1 MADLNLDPQLM
12 SHSPSPRG
20 GSVTLPS
27 RSLEDPDAGSGSEDE
42 VDGAKEGD
50 NDDTAGKKRRKLNL
64 WKCKQCRE
72 ARKKCLPEDRVWPGQ
87 KCIRCLQHR
96 PGELECSKPEMNTR
110 TRGKNVPKDKDTT
123 LDARRSKTASTPD
136 RSEPK
141 RVASDIEDLDSETA
155 HNRPV
160 PITIKRIKRERQG
173 TLMES
178 VIEKKETSAE
188 KEQPPA
194 VLYLPL
200 AEDQFRILQLEP
212 GKKDEMLKCSFLV
225 ESINSPL
232 DYEAISYLWGGNN
245 NTQQLTFREIELLDD
260 QQPPK
265 SYHIFIRSNLHSA
278 LHSLRHPTRLRRFWV
293 DALCINRSNEDE
305 VNHQVAMKSLIF
317 YNAENLCF
325 WLGDDPSYRA
335 AIAFIP
341 QIVDLKEVDK
351 LVNEQSMVEKW
362 LSFVTLLKNNV
373 FSRLWLVQEVAI
385 AWNVTL
391 HCGASTI
398 HYTDFVDAVT
408 IFLSCRKHI
417 STLFRADEKN
427 PRTLTDQKIVMVERF
442 IDITTNALRRD
453 PQDSQGQGKSVQR
466 LLNLEALVS
475 NLSDLSSGKHV
486 DRIYSVLALAK
497 DGPPL
502 FDAWKATSEGS
513 LRIDYGKS
521 VLDVYQDFFIHVVTN
536 SQTLDIMCRRW
547 ATCVPEKEAS
557 LPTWIRPLQSSL
569 QPPIDSKASERTDY
583 DRTDADS
590 LVGIPDHRWYNA
602 AKNTKAT
609 FRIGLPAASNEK
621 GKGKEKVL
629 FVRGFRLDT
638 ISRLGPRAAEGIIL
652 YEWLQLGGCIL
663 SDEVDTVPE
672 PFWRTIV
679 ADRGPNG
686 SNVPSWYRRAFLYCL
701 AESTPNGDINTKGL
715 IKACE
720 AGSTLVVD
728 FLQRVQSVIW
738 NRKFLVSEGRLIGL
752 APMAAQERDV
762 ICILYGCS
770 VPVVLR
776 EITVKG
782 ETFWQLVG
790 ECYVHGKM
798 DGEAMEGRDP
808 DDPMATEEFEIR

>member
-1 MADLNLDPQLM
+1 MQANAE
-12 SHSPSPRG
+12 R
-20 GSVTLPS
+20 T
-27 RSLEDPDAGSGSEDE
+27 R
-42 VDGAKEGD
+42 
-50 NDDTAGKKRRKLNL
+50 
-64 WKCKQCRE
+64 
-72 ARKKCLPEDRVWPGQ
+72 ARLIRFAYIKCLPEDRVWPGQ

-123 LDARRSKTASTPD
+123 LDARRSKTDSTPD

-141 RVASDIEDLDSETA
+141 RVASDIEDLDSGAT
-155 HNRPV
+155 HDRPV
-160 PITIKRIKRERQG
+160 PITIKRVKRERQG

-178 VIEKKETSAE
+178 VIEKKDPSTE
-188 KEQPPA
+188 KNLPPA
-194 VLYLPL
+194 VLYLKL
-200 AEDQFRILQLEP
+200 ADHEFRILQLEP
-212 GKKDEMLKCSFLV
+212 GKKDEILKCSFVV
-225 ESINSPL
+225 ESIESTL

-245 NTQQLTFREIELLDD
+245 DTQQLTFREIELLDE

-278 LHSLRHPTRLRRFWV
+278 LHSLRHPTRMRRFWV
-293 DALCINRSNEDE
+293 DALCINRNNEE
-305 VNHQVAMKSLIF
+305 ELNHQVSMKSRIF

-325 WLGDDPSYRA
+325 WLGDDPSYKT

-341 QIVDLKEVDK
+341 QIVDLKGVDH
-351 LVNEQSMVEKW
+351 LVDEPNMVEKW
-362 LSFVTLLKNNV
+362 LAFVSLLKNNV

-408 IFLSCRKHI
+408 IFLSCRKHLT
-417 STLFRADEKN
+417 TLFRAHKKD
-427 PRTLTDQKIVMVERF
+427 PRTLMDQKIVIVERF

-453 PQDSQGQGKSVQR
+453 PQDSQAQGKHVQR
-466 LLNLEALVS
+466 LLSLESLVS

-486 DRIYSVLALAK
+486 DRIFSVLALAK
-497 DGPPL
+497 DGPLL
-502 FDAWKATSEGS
+502 FDARQATPGET
-513 LRIDYGKS
+513 LRIDYGMS
-521 VLDVYQDFFIHVVTN
+521 ILQVYQEFFSHVVTK

-547 ATCVPEKEAS
+547 ASCVPEKEAS

-569 QPPIDSKASERTDY
+569 QPPIDSKISERTDY

-590 LVGIPDHRWYNA
+590 LVGIPDRRWYNA
-602 AKNTKAT
+602 AKNTKAAS
-609 FRIGLPAASNEK
+609 RIGLPATSDE
-621 GKGKEKVL
+621 KEKIL

-638 ISRLGPRAAEGIIL
+638 ISKLGPRAAEGIIL

-663 SDEVDTVPE
+663 SDEADTVPE
-672 PFWRTIV
+672 QFWRTLV

-715 IKACE
+715 IKTCE

-738 NRKFLVSEGRLIGL
+738 NRKFLVSESGSIGL

-762 ICILYGCS
+762 VCILYGCS

-776 EITVKG
+776 ETRARG

-798 DGEAMEGRDP
+798 DGEAMEGSHP
-808 DDPMATEEFEIR
+808 EEEFEIR